1 MKSREDMW
9 RDFVLAYDI
18 EVSEDAVNNELEYIK
33 LDMRHRMQYDRLT
46 GGNAH
51 LFPSQE
57 LAEQEEELR
66 MLALFEAKE
75 PKVQRRI
82 IEQEGLVASKEELE
96 AEALAMAK
104 RQNTTIEAVKA
115 FFGEDLAMLERDVL
129 NKKVM
134 DWALAQTDAS

>member
-57 LAEQEEELR
+57 LAEQDEELR